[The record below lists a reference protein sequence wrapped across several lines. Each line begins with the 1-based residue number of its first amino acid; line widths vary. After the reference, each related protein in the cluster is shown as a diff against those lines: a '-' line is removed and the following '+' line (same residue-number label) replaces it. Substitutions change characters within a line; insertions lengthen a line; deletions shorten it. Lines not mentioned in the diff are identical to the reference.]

1 MPDGEPLD
9 AAGTDL
15 LERVRGKANR
25 VARSLYNEL
34 LARIDVTLDEP
45 ALLLPDIIDLE
56 NKQRFAAETVPRLQE
71 AMGSGKFADLDELLQ
86 WLRRDSAAMTPA
98 ADPLPA
104 LKPALAWLCGQW
116 RRGPGMALVEQ
127 LGHWAGS

>member
-15 LERVRGKANR
+15 LERVRGKAER

-34 LARIDVTLDEP
+34 LARIDVSLDEP

-56 NKQRFAAETVPRLQE
+56 NKQRFATETVPRLRE
-71 AMGSGKFADLDELLQ
+71 GMGGGRFTDMDELLQ
-86 WLRRDSAAMTPA
+86 WLRRDTAAMTPA

-104 LKPALAWLCGQW
+104 LKPALAWLCGRW
-116 RRGPGMALVEQ
+116 RGDPRMTLVEE
-127 LGHWAGS
+127 LGEWAAG